1 MAYGSQTGH
10 DFDTSLARAAM
21 AGSLSA
27 FDALVDRYRRA
38 VVLTAYRVVRSWDVA
53 EEVAQDAFVLAF
65 RKLRMLKDPSGFAAW
80 VGAIARHRALRVA
93 ATESRS
99 EAVEPDVIQRMLIAH
114 SRALTLRPDA
124 EMEARQRLGQV
135 MAILNGL
142 PAIYGDALLLY
153 HAEHWPVRRI
163 AAYLG
168 LPEATVRWRLHHG
181 RKLAAAHLI
190 EREETDNDRLNHGS
204 CRNPQASAAAQRPA
218 RHR

>member
-10 DFDTSLARAAM
+10 DFDTSPARAAM

-80 VGAIARHRALRVA
+80 VGAI
-93 ATESRS
+93 
-99 EAVEPDVIQRMLIAH
+99 
-114 SRALTLRPDA
+114 
-124 EMEARQRLGQV
+124 ARQRLGQV